1 MDLLTHSNLER
12 IFFSLQLIYTSPP
25 PPFFLADKKKLVFD
39 ARHMHAQEMVDDIN
53 KHSKTLQLQEEIK
66 QAS

>member
-1 MDLLTHSNLER
+1 ML
-12 IFFSLQLIYTSPP
+12 SLYLPP
-25 PPFFLADKKKLVFD
+25 PPLSHALPLDDKKKLVFD
-39 ARHMHAQEMVDDIN
+39 PRHMHGQEMVDDIN